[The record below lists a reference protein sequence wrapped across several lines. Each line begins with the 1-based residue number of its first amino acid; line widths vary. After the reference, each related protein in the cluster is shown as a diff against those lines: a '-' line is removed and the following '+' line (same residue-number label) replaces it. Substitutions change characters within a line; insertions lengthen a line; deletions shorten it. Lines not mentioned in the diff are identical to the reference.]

1 VYQTGFQQTRM
12 GYASAVSY
20 VLFGMT
26 LVIVG
31 AQWIS
36 QRRWVHY
43 E

>member
-1 VYQTGFQQTRM
+1 MIVRAGSLLALLYALGF
-12 GYASAVSY
+12 
-20 VLFGMT
+20 VLFAMT
-26 LVIVG
+26 LIIVG